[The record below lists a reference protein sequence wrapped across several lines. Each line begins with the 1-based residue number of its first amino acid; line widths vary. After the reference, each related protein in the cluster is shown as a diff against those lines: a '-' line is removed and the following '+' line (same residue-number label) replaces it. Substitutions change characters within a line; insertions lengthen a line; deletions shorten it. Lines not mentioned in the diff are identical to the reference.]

1 VYIWSK
7 TTVVCTNQKKKTSV
21 GVISQYA
28 AQVIALQ
35 KIIVRFQNNEF
46 LSVKVQTVDSFQGDE
61 KDIIILSN
69 VRCNHDGNIGFLD
82 SDRRANVA
90 LTRARFVNF
99 CPFLVAKEMPLNP
112 LTIQSPTTFLFK

>member
-1 VYIWSK
+1 MHQSEEENQRW
-7 TTVVCTNQKKKTSV
+7 CT
-21 GVISQYA
+21 QYA
-28 AQVIALQ
+28 AQVTTLQ
-35 KIIVRFQNNEF
+35 KRITRFQNNEF
-46 LSVKVQTVDSFQGDE
+46 LSVSVKVQTVDSFQGDE

-90 LTRARFVNF
+90 LIRARFVNF